1 MYHFTLNATFHAPL
15 TPIFDAFHKPDALM
29 EWFAP
34 GEAEVKQVMSD
45 FKEGGRY
52 RIVLAEPAGQEYSL
66 TGQYTHI
73 VANEHLAFSW
83 AWEDNEEESI
93 MTAVDIHFEAENADT
108 TTITLTQ
115 TGFMNE
121 QERDQHQNGW
131 MSCLEQLATL
141 PLHDAF
147 HEADK

>member
-29 EWFAP
+29 AWFAP
-34 GEAEVKQVMSD
+34 GEAKVTQAVSNFE
-45 FKEGGRY
+45 EGGRY
-52 RIVLAEPAGQEYSL
+52 RIVLEEPSGQEYSL
-66 TGQYTHI
+66 TGQYTLI
-73 VANEHLAFSW
+73 VPNEHLAFSW

-93 MTAVDIHFEAENADT
+93 MTAVDIVFEAENADT
-108 TTITLTQ
+108 TTIALTH

-121 QERDQHQNGW
+121 HERDQHQNGW

-141 PLHDAF
+141 PLTDAF
-147 HEADK
+147 HDTGN